1 MENLDLEWVEALRSQ
16 LKNHICYTPLA
27 NHRAAL
33 EPGFRELLDS
43 LPLREREIIEEYLLA
58 VQKLDVQLTYLAF
71 QAGKNAKQTSDLN
84 CIHRK

>member
-1 MENLDLEWVEALRSQ
+1 MENVDLEWIEALRSQ
-16 LKNHICYTPLA
+16 LKNHIYYTLLA

-84 CIHRK
+84 YIHRK